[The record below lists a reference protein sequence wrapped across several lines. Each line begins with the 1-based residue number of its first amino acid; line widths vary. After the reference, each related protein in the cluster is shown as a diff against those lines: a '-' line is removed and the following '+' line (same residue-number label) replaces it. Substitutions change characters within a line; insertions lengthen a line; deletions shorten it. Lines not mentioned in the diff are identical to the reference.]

1 MMCSALSRCFLTA
14 FFLIAGAGL
23 APAHDFQGIP
33 IVAHRGAGFEMD
45 ENTLEACRYSYEKGF
60 RGFEIDI
67 RLTKDDHLVLFHDDT
82 LKRMTGAEGRPE
94 DHTLEELKALR
105 TLKNQLLIPTAEEV
119 FAYFK
124 DKPGVWIELEMK
136 TANASLYPD
145 DRVRLYCQKL
155 LQAAKEA
162 LPAGT
167 HIFTSFDQRTLGILK
182 EIDPQAPKL
191 LISGKAPTDALIQ
204 EALALGCQRVAIVM
218 EHTTRAWV
226 DAAHKAGLK
235 VTGWPNRSL
244 KDAALAVGLG
254 VDGLTTDI
262 PSQLIGLE
270 KP

>member
-1 MMCSALSRCFLTA
+1 MT
-14 FFLIAGAGL
+14 
-23 APAHDFQGIP
+23 
-33 IVAHRGAGFEMD
+33 
-45 ENTLEACRYSYEKGF
+45 
-60 RGFEIDI
+60 
-67 RLTKDDHLVLFHDDT
+67 HLVLFYDDT

-94 DHTLEELKALR
+94 DHALEELKALH
-105 TLKNQLLIPTAEEV
+105 TLKNKLSIPTAEEV

-136 TANASLYPD
+136 MANASLYPD

-167 HIFTSFDQRTLGILK
+167 HIFTSFDHRTLGILK
-182 EIDPQAPKL
+182 EIDSQVPKL
-191 LISGKAPTDALIQ
+191 FIYGKAPTDELIP
-204 EALALGCQRVAIVM
+204 EALALGCQRVGIMM

-244 KDAALAVGLG
+244 KGAALAAGIG
-254 VDGLTTDI
+254 VDGLATDI
-262 PSQLIGLE
+262 PSQLIGKE
-270 KP
+270 QENRNNGRR